1 MIDTKFGILFTLE
14 LLHKFFTDQLCRD
27 FVITPSA
34 LTAQVLNG
42 HKIIVKQYQHQL
54 YAGVKMDNTGLPFVL
69 PDEGM
74 QMTFF
79 LKLNTPL
86 FFNYTNLPFTYNSG
100 KIYHFT
106 NRNNN
111 SSNGKNF
118 LSLPTS
124 YNNATTYKPGDL
136 ATNGSGTVFEAIRTS
151 TGITP
156 PADTV
161 LSDSWIQVDP
171 ATARN
176 RYMSEADAVQ
186 WLPSKSTYHFTADQ
200 SSAGIQVWA
209 YDLTARDYTRSVLT
223 QTVNFTH
230 PARSF
235 TLDLTGLPPG
245 RYKMNINGQ
254 EGGIYLNDELI
265 GVDAFAVIEI
275 FQESSLPVACQL
287 LDAGNSL
294 KSPLYSLYF
303 LNRSTIWKYIFA
315 KGIINGITD
324 NASVYQF
331 AVGSPPS
338 GTAVSVKPIPLNEA
352 ALSLRL
358 TVGSQN
364 YSPIE
369 CASPQRL
376 TSTVQNGDAYC
387 CSEIFLNY

>member
-1 MIDTKFGILFTLE
+1 MTDLKFGILFTIE

-27 FVITPSA
+27 FTITPSA
-34 LTAQVLNG
+34 LTAQALNG

-54 YAGVKMDNTGLPFVL
+54 YAGVKLDGSGKPFVI
-69 PDEGM
+69 PEEGM
-74 QMTFF
+74 PMTFF
-79 LKLNTPL
+79 LQLKAPL
-86 FFNYTNLPFTYNSG
+86 FFNYTNLPFTYTAG

-111 SSNGKNF
+111 ISNGKNF
-118 LSLPTS
+118 LSLPTP

-136 ATNGSGTVFEAIRTS
+136 ATNASGTVFEAIRTS
-151 TGITP
+151 TGVPP
-156 PADTV
+156 PADNV

-171 ATARN
+171 ATGRN

-186 WLPSKSTYHFTADQ
+186 WLPSRSTWHFTTDQ
-200 SSAGIQVWA
+200 SSANIQVWG
-209 YDLTARDYTRSVLT
+209 YDLVARDYTHSVLT
-223 QTVNFTH
+223 QTISFTH
-230 PARSF
+230 PTRAF

-265 GVDAFAVIEI
+265 GADAFAVIEI
-275 FQESSLPVACQL
+275 FQESSLPAACQL
-287 LDAGNSL
+287 LDGSNNL

-315 KGIINGITD
+315 KGIITGLTD

-331 AVGSPPS
+331 AIGSPPS
-338 GTAVSVKPIPLNEA
+338 GTAVSLKPIPLNEK
-352 ALSLRL
+352 ALSLKL
-358 TVGSQN
+358 TLGSQN

-376 TSTVQNGDAYC
+376 SSTIQNGDAYC